1 MANKQEDII
10 LKVAFAVGAY
20 LLIIKPILVK
30 LGIDKSA
37 SSSQLEEDINK
48 AQISPES
55 AFSPTFWKTV
65 KGAPLIKKIPAQ
77 ALAKILR
84 DAVGGSFF
92 GDDVTKIYNV
102 FRKLQY
108 KTQVSWLAKI
118 YGDMYNADL
127 LNDLR
132 NGSKA
137 YYLTNPR
144 GGLSDDEL
152 QTVLSIVKNLK

>member
-1 MANKQEDII
+1 MAKREEDII
-10 LKVAFAVGAY
+10 MKIAFAVGAY

-55 AFSPTFWKTV
+55 AFSPTFYKTV
-65 KGAPLIKKIPAQ
+65 KNAPLIKKIPAQ
-77 ALAKILR
+77 SLAKILR
-84 DAVGGSFF
+84 DAVGGNFF
-92 GDDVTKIYNV
+92 GDDVSKVFGV
-102 FRKLQY
+102 FRKLAY
-108 KTQVSWLAKI
+108 KTQVSWLSKI
-118 YGDMYNADL
+118 YNDMYKADL

-137 YYLTNPR
+137 FYFTNPR
-144 GGLSDDEL
+144 AGLSDEET
-152 QTVLSIVKNLK
+152 QTLLNIVKNLK